1 MTPRITFARSA
12 DEFAAIRTAWQDLW
26 ARSAG
31 YIFQHHDWL
40 SGWMNGIAIR
50 REIRVL
56 VALAWDNETLV
67 GAIPMAV
74 HRRRGLRMLNWAG
87 QLFSDYCDGLL
98 DPLNDPNAILP
109 ALWQAIMQ
117 DGGFDLISL
126 QQVRPDARCRRLLD
140 DLTREPKELRPMER
154 QERCMRID
162 NRWESGAAFFR
173 SLSKKGR
180 NNHTRGK
187 RILSEIGGEPVFRVI
202 EADQDPSQ
210 VFDEIWRLKEI
221 WLRATE
227 PTSPLLGHDRFVLR
241 SVLDAAWRTGLAK
254 VFLLECG
261 GQIAA
266 GSINFVYANRM
277 EAYLT
282 AYDTRFER
290 ASPGTILI
298 VEYAQWACD
307 RGLTHVDFLRGDEA
321 FKFRMANAETVLSG
335 YTGARTLFGQVARSG
350 HRFLSRRRQSV
361 ETAEMPSASP
371 AVELEPV

>member
-1 MTPRITFARSA
+1 MTLRITFVRSA
-12 DEFAAIRTAWQDLW
+12 DEFAVIHTPWQALW
-26 ARSAG
+26 TRSAA

-40 SGWMNGIAIR
+40 SGWMNGVAGR

-56 VALAWDNETLV
+56 IALAWDNETLV
-67 GAIPMAV
+67 GALPMAV
-74 HRRRGLRMLNWAG
+74 HRRRGLRILNWAG

-98 DPLNDPNAILP
+98 DPLVDRNVILP
-109 ALWQAIMQ
+109 ALWQAVMQ
-117 DGGFDLISL
+117 DGGFDLIGL
-126 QQVRPDARCRRLLD
+126 QQVRPDARFRGLLD
-140 DLTREPKELRPMER
+140 DLAGDPKGLQPMVR

-162 NRWESGAAFFR
+162 NQWEGGTAFFR
-173 SLSKKGR
+173 SLNKKGR

-187 RILSEIGGEPVFRVI
+187 RILGEIAGEPVFRVI
-202 EADQDPSQ
+202 EADQDPTP
-210 VFDEIWRLKEI
+210 VFDALWRLKEI

-227 PTSPLLGHDRFVLR
+227 PTSALFGHDRFVLR

-254 VFLLECG
+254 VFLLECD

-282 AYDTRFER
+282 SYDARFER

-298 VEYAQWACD
+298 VEYTQWACD

-335 YTGARTLFGQVARSG
+335 YSGAQTLLGQVARSS
-350 HRFLSRRRQSV
+350 HRFLSRRRQV
-361 ETAEMPSASP
+361 AEAPSAP
-371 AVELEPV
+371 DRELEPV